1 MSKEPLEEY
10 RYKEKLSLKDLKSHE
25 EGVHKITCPSC
36 ATDVSAA
43 NLNIQTNIAKCTSCN
58 GIFSF
63 SNHVEKLSLQ
73 NKISQEILQ
82 PEGVEINRFRD
93 ELDIAIE
100 QPVSALEI
108 IALTLLPFVLFA
120 ITSVFVKSVA
130 PTVVAKLG
138 LLIVWIS
145 SIIGVIVYSFIRKR
159 HNINVHIDDQN
170 LFIERRPRKF
180 ISDKVYA
187 IQDVDQ
193 IYTKSVS
200 SSATGKKGFG
210 VFMIFNSNKG
220 QKHIELLKFVSN
232 RSKAKYI
239 EQEIENHLGIPD
251 RRVPDEVV

>member
-63 SNHVEKLSLQ
+63 RNHVEKLSLQ

-93 ELDIAIE
+93 ELD
-100 QPVSALEI
+100 
-108 IALTLLPFVLFA
+108 
-120 ITSVFVKSVA
+120 
-130 PTVVAKLG
+130 
-138 LLIVWIS
+138 
-145 SIIGVIVYSFIRKR
+145 
-159 HNINVHIDDQN
+159 
-170 LFIERRPRKF
+170 
-180 ISDKVYA
+180 
-187 IQDVDQ
+187 
-193 IYTKSVS
+193 
-200 SSATGKKGFG
+200 FG